1 MTQLQDHIRKLHQ
14 RQLPDE
20 VPFNVSMD
28 TSYKRYVRSPRGSAR
43 PSREATPEPGQASSS
58 SMPSLDFRGTPF
70 LQLPRGAHSL
80 PTESHEHLE
89 ETEQVPVTLVAPV
102 MQSSAQATTQ
112 ERHAKSGAAK
122 SSTKDGSSQQ
132 KKADGKAQQSRST
145 ADSGQAE
152 SSGEPSLAPRPT
164 YAEILSGRASPQ
176 PTLVAESGADDEPF
190 QLEARKPH
198 PEDSRQDD
206 KDFHASA
213 VQVPVTVETQTAERL
228 NGTTQPVEMVQ
239 KELLSPTGESKRLTY
254 AQVARMGS
262 PVPGYEGVESRS
274 EPVAGEDVSGGVRES
289 GGVSKDA
296 MGVVPQRTGAD
307 ESGAGSPEQRQG
319 TPLEEMASKK
329 KAKKKR
335 KGLPEEA
342 SAREPVGEG
351 GGENAGRHSDGCLD
365 PASKV

>member
-1 MTQLQDHIRKLHQ
+1 MTQLQDHIRKLNQ

-20 VPFNVSMD
+20 VPFNVSTD

-43 PSREATPEPGQASSS
+43 PSREATPEPGQASSG
-58 SMPSLDFRGTPF
+58 SMAGLDFKGTPF

-80 PTESHEHLE
+80 PAESHKHLE
-89 ETEQVPVTLVAPV
+89 EPEQVPVTLVAPV
-102 MQSSAQATTQ
+102 TQSSAPTTSQ
-112 ERHAKSGAAK
+112 EKHTKSGAAK
-122 SSTKDGSSQQ
+122 SKDGPSQQ
-132 KKADGKAQQSRST
+132 KKADGKSA
-145 ADSGQAE
+145 ADSRQAE
-152 SSGEPSLAPRPT
+152 SSSEASLAPRPT

-176 PTLVAESGADDEPF
+176 PTLVAESSADDEPV
-190 QLEARKPH
+190 QPEARHPH
-198 PEDSRQDD
+198 PMKDTRQDD
-206 KDFHASA
+206 KDSRAST
-213 VQVPVTVETQTAERL
+213 VQVPVTVDTQTAERL
-228 NGTTQPVEMVQ
+228 NGTTQPVETVQ

-262 PVPGYEGVESRS
+262 PVPGYEGVVESRS
-274 EPVAGEDVSGGVRES
+274 EPVAGEDGSGGVRES

-296 MGVVPQRTGAD
+296 VVGVVPQRTGAD
-307 ESGAGSPEQRQG
+307 DSGAGSPEQRQG
-319 TPLEEMASKK
+319 TPLEETASKK

-335 KGLPEEA
+335 KGMPEEA